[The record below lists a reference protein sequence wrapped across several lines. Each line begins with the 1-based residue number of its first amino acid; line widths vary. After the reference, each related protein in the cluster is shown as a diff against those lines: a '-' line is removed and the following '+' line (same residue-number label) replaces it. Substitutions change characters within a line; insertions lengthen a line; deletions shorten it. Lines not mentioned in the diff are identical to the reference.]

1 MCCLARDSR
10 TKRHGDGRDNFKI
23 LNLCCTIFLLGS
35 WNFVINFKL
44 CYLFFMSLQHYRV
57 CVKEYIARGRDGYA
71 TLRDCPTIVTAKNGP
86 VLSTTVQN
94 YFEGI
99 VRPCKSRGCL
109 HRCVTFDRRR
119 SSSGSR
125 ANLYYIKRVSC
136 QELFQSVS

>member
-1 MCCLARDSR
+1 
-10 TKRHGDGRDNFKI
+10 
-23 LNLCCTIFLLGS
+23 
-35 WNFVINFKL
+35 
-44 CYLFFMSLQHYRV
+44 MSLQHYRV

-109 HRCVTFDRRR
+109 HRCVTFDRNAVVLAAEQIHII
-119 SSSGSR
+119 S
-125 ANLYYIKRVSC
+125 K
-136 QELFQSVS
+136 ELAVRNYSKV

>member
-1 MCCLARDSR
+1 ML
-10 TKRHGDGRDNFKI
+10 H
-23 LNLCCTIFLLGS
+23 
-35 WNFVINFKL
+35 
-44 CYLFFMSLQHYRV
+44 YLFSRQLEFCYKLQTLLLVLLSLQHYRV

-125 ANLYYIKRVSC
+125 ANSYYINRVSC